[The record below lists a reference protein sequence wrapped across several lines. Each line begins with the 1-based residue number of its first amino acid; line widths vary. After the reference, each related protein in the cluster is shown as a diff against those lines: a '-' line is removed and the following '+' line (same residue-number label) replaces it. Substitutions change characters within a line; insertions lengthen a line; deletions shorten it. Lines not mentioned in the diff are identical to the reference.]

1 MSGGTGLPDK
11 KVDQA
16 KKPARSSAGLPEK
29 KAVKPATESAPKV
42 SSDKKASSSGAKV
55 DLYII
60 HGWTYTVEPWKST
73 LAMLRDE
80 GFRVKMLNVPGL
92 TEPSDKIYEIADYV
106 KWADE
111 QIPDGAIALGHSNG
125 GRILLNLCAGKPEKL
140 RHLILLDSAGVY
152 EPSRKKRLVERL
164 AKIGKP
170 LKKIP
175 LVNKAFHRL
184 TGTTDYSHAPENMKK
199 TLVNMLE
206 SDKDLDFS
214 KVTTPVYM
222 LWGKKDTTTPPRQ
235 ATTMYE
241 KLPNAELKFY
251 ANWTHAP
258 YIADAEGLARVLATL
273 IRRLEK

>member
-11 KVDQA
+11 KVDRA
-16 KKPARSSAGLPEK
+16 KKPVRSSAVLPEK
-29 KAVKPATESAPKV
+29 KAVKPAPEPAPKV
-42 SSDKKASSSGAKV
+42 SDKKPSNGDSKT

-92 TEPSDKIYEIADYV
+92 TEPSDKVFEIDDYV

-111 QIPDGAIALGHSNG
+111 QIPNGALALGHSNG

-140 RHLILLDSAGVY
+140 RNLILLDSAGVY
-152 EPSRKKRLVERL
+152 EPSRKKQIVERL

-206 SDKDLDFS
+206 SDRELDFA
-214 KVTTPVYM
+214 KVTTPVYI

-235 ATTMYE
+235 ATAMYE

-258 YIADAEGLARVLATL
+258 YISDPEGLARAIATL